1 VRAVLRHV
9 EAVIRIQDLPPGTAS
24 SVVRFYED
32 PNAGAYGPYQVVCTA
47 NWEPPDAV
55 WIHGLMGTTKG
66 GWTLW
71 REFITELSARGVTTI
86 KATRAEGR
94 RLPRAVR
101 MPAGHYE
108 MQVADLMLKP
118 VDSGFIPL

>member
-1 VRAVLRHV
+1 M
-9 EAVIRIQDLPPGTAS
+9 IRIQDMPSGTDS

-32 PNAGAYGPYQVVCTA
+32 PEAGPTGAYQVVCTA

-55 WIHGLMGTTKG
+55 WIHGLMGTAKG

-71 REFITELSARGVTTI
+71 REFVAELSARGVTTI

-94 RLPRAVR
+94 RLPRAR
-101 MPAGHYE
+101 RTESGHYE
-108 MQVADLMLKP
+108 MHVADLLAKP
-118 VDSGFIPL
+118 VDSEFVSP

>member
-1 VRAVLRHV
+1 M
-9 EAVIRIQDLPPGTAS
+9 IKIQDMPHGTAS
-24 SVVRFYED
+24 SVIRFYED
-32 PNAGAYGPYQVVCTA
+32 PLAGPYSPYQVVCTA
-47 NWEPPDAV
+47 NWEPPHAV
-55 WIHGLMGTTKG
+55 WIHGLMGTAKG

-71 REFITELSARGVTTI
+71 REFVAELGARGVTTI

-108 MQVADLMLKP
+108 MLVADLLAKP
-118 VDSGFIPL
+118 IDSGFIPL